1 MEERRT
7 FSKKTILKFML
18 IAVIGL
24 GVFLVPIKYNGTTN
38 IIVGVFSDY
47 ISKILEAFIDEIILG
62 LLFVSFIGSCVDYM
76 LTKMNHLPKG
86 RIHKLFK
93 TTGVY
98 LVTKGFALIM
108 VCLLYMGK
116 APSITEE
123 MMGLGRNLVALAL
136 ALSYLLPFLTD
147 GGLME
152 FIGEIAQ
159 PVVQPLF
166 KVPSDAAL
174 DLLASWMGASN
185 AAVILSADKYEKGYY
200 TKREAANV
208 MCNFSLVSIPFCLV
222 IANTA
227 KVEQYFAVLYA
238 LLCGL
243 GVLLAIIAPRIYPLN
258 RLEDT
263 YFSKKYENHAA
274 DNEQNILKR
283 AFVKGCSTAET
294 FTAKHVIGN
303 GTEVMLNI
311 CLNLVPV
318 VIGWGILGMVVIEYT
333 PLLNW
338 ISMPMGWLLD
348 VLGVEEAF
356 AVAPATLAGFIDM
369 FIPVMLITGVKSVE
383 TRFIITALSLIQ
395 IIYITEVGA
404 IIIKTDLGIDLKKLI
419 VIFLERTLI
428 SLPIIVF
435 VSKLI
440 F

>member
-1 MEERRT
+1 MEEKRML
-7 FSKKTILKFML
+7 SKKLILKFIG
-18 IAVIGL
+18 IAIVGL
-24 GVFLVPIKYNGTTN
+24 GVFLVPINYNGNVN
-38 IIVGVFSDY
+38 ITVGILSDC
-47 ISKILEAFIDEIILG
+47 ILEMLDTFMDEIILG
-62 LLFVSFIGSCVDYM
+62 LLIFSFAGSCIDYI
-76 LTKMNHLPKG
+76 LCKMNREPKG
-86 RIHKLFK
+86 RIHQLLK

-98 LVTKGFALIM
+98 LGTKGFALIM
-108 VCLLYMGK
+108 VCLLYMGEGS
-116 APSITEE
+116 PITEE
-123 MMGLGRNLVALAL
+123 MAGLGKTLVALAL

-152 FIGEIAQ
+152 FVGEIAK
-159 PVVQPLF
+159 PVVNPLF

-174 DLLASWMGASN
+174 DLLASWMGASS

-222 IANTA
+222 IASTA
-227 KVEQYFAVLYA
+227 RVEQYFAAMYA

-243 GVLLAIIAPRIYPLN
+243 GVLLAIIAPRIYPLKQ
-258 RLEDT
+258 LDDT
-263 YFSKKYENHAA
+263 YYDKKHENHAA
-274 DNEQNILKR
+274 DNEYNMLKR
-283 AFVKGCSTAET
+283 AVLKGCATAQG
-294 FTAKHVIGN
+294 FKIKNVLIS
-303 GTEVMLNI
+303 GTEVMMNI
-311 CLNLVPV
+311 CFNLVPV
-318 VIGWGILGMVVIEYT
+318 VIGWGVLGMVVIEYT

-369 FIPVMLITGVKSVE
+369 FIPVMLITGIESIE
-383 TRFIITALSLIQ
+383 TRFIITTLSLIQ
-395 IIYITEVGA
+395 IIYITEVGS
-404 IIIKTDLGIDLKKLI
+404 IIIKTELGVDLKKLI

-428 SLPIIVF
+428 SLPIIVL

>member
-1 MEERRT
+1 MEERRV
-7 FSKKTILKFML
+7 SKKAMLKFT
-18 IAVIGL
+18 IVAIIGL
-24 GVFLVPIKYNGTTN
+24 GVFLVPIQYNGSMN
-38 IIVGVFSDY
+38 IIVGVLSEY
-47 ISKILEAFIDEIILG
+47 ISKVLETFIDEIILG
-62 LLFVSFIGSCVDYM
+62 LLIVSFIGSCVDYV
-76 LTKMNHLPKG
+76 LTKRNHIQKG
-86 RIHKLFK
+86 RLHKIFE

-98 LVTKGFALIM
+98 LITKGFSLFM
-108 VCLLYMGK
+108 VCLLCMGK
-116 APSITEE
+116 GFAITEE
-123 MMGLGRNLVALAL
+123 MMGLGKTLVALAV
-136 ALSYLLPFLTD
+136 ALSYFLPFLTD

-152 FIGEIAQ
+152 FVGEIAK
-159 PVVQPLF
+159 PIVNPLF

-208 MCNFSLVSIPFCLV
+208 MCNFSLVSISFCLV
-222 IANTA
+222 IASTA
-227 KVEQYFAVLYA
+227 KVEQYFAVMYA

-243 GVLLAIIAPRIYPLN
+243 GIILAIIAPRIYPLN

-263 YFSKKYENHAA
+263 YFLKKYENHAA
-274 DNEQNILKR
+274 DDEQNMLKR
-283 AFVKGCSTAET
+283 AFVKGCTTAEQ
-294 FTAKHVIGN
+294 FTAKYVIGS
-303 GTEVMLNI
+303 GTGVMLNI
-311 CLNLVPV
+311 CLNLVPI

-333 PLLNW
+333 PVLNW

-348 VLGVEEAF
+348 ILGVEEAF

-369 FIPVMLITGVKSVE
+369 FIPVMLIAGVKSVE
-383 TRFIITALSLIQ
+383 TRFIITTLSLIQ
-395 IIYITEVGA
+395 IIYITEVGT
-404 IIIKTDLGIDLKKLI
+404 IIIKSGLGIDLKKLI